1 MDAREFLE
9 QFLEQMLAWE
19 TEFHKRRRSD
29 EYKSNNDE
37 RLKADFEAK
46 AKLREIF
53 DSCLSRKANKSLASS
68 RLDLLNTGRPP
79 EFAQVIIPDS
89 CTESGGGLFIETIN
103 AKALA
108 PFRRYTV
115 IVEDENFKIDALHG
129 RANEVAKWSSRE
141 SI

>member
-1 MDAREFLE
+1 MEVREFLE

-19 TEFHKRRRSD
+19 MGFHKRRRSD
-29 EYKSNNDE
+29 EYKSSNDE

-53 DSCLSRKANKSLASS
+53 DSCLSRKANRSLASS
-68 RLDLLNTGRPP
+68 RLELLNTGRSP
-79 EFAQVIIPDS
+79 EFAQAIIPDS
-89 CTESGGGLFIETIN
+89 CKESEGKVFVETIN

-108 PFRRYTV
+108 PLRRYTV
-115 IVEDENFKIDALHG
+115 IVEDEKFKIDELHG
-129 RANEVAKWSSRE
+129 RANEMAKWSSRE